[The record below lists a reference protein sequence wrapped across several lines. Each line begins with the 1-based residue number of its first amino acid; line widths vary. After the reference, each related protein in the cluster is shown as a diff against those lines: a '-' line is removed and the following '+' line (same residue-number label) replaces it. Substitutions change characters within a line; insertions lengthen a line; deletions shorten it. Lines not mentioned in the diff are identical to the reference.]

1 MLSKKKKGSEV
12 NDKKDKGSND
22 FSLDIIINS
31 PVRHNIFF
39 LLNVYRELSLT
50 DLSQLL
56 HKSKP
61 ALHRHIQKMI
71 EAGIIKESKEEKVRG
86 SIKAKYY
93 KLVKN
98 VTQEQIDR
106 EELLAEKD
114 PEKRK
119 VNIATLLK
127 IERAKFHVLNA
138 SINLLTHLT
147 KRLDDQIDLAEDFDW
162 NHFFNTSSSQLTMN
176 FLSNDALELYQR
188 HMKTF
193 NKEIR
198 TSEEFYENDQGNQP
212 SNQYM
217 VITLTIPIQELINFE
232 KTLSPDRVA
241 RFEKLLGRK

>member
-1 MLSKKKKGSEV
+1 MLSKEKKDSEV
-12 NDKKDKGSND
+12 KDKKNQGSND
-22 FSLDIIINS
+22 FSLDIILNS

-93 KLVKN
+93 KLVKD
-98 VTQEQIDR
+98 VTQEYIDR
-106 EELLAEKD
+106 AELLAVEN

-119 VNIATLLK
+119 ANIATLLK
-127 IERAKFHVLNA
+127 IERAKFHVVNA
-138 SINLLTHLT
+138 SIHLLTHLT
-147 KRLDDQIDLAEDFDW
+147 RRLEDQVDLAEDIDW
-162 NHFFNTSSSQLTMN
+162 EQFFNTSSSQLTMK
-176 FLSNDALELYQR
+176 FLSNEALELYQG
-188 HMKTF
+188 HMEAF
-193 NKEIR
+193 NKEVG
-198 TSEEFYENDQGNQP
+198 SLEESYEKNQVKQP

-217 VITLTIPIQELINFE
+217 VVSLTIPIQQLINFE
-232 KTLSPDRVA
+232 KNLSPDRVA